1 MKPEDVLRLAGAAP
15 SGKRPH
21 FFADPDV
28 DRLLAALDAAL
39 AELA

>member
-21 FFADPDV
+21 FFASCC
-28 DRLLAALDAAL
+28 
-39 AELA
+39 ELMSS

>member
-1 MKPEDVLRLAGAAP
+1 MKPEDVLRLAGAAA

-28 DRLLAALDAAL
+28 DLLTGPS
-39 AELA
+39 